1 MNQYLEKIILNKRRE
16 ITERKSLYPV
26 KLLERSVYFP
36 TDPVSMKSYLTR
48 EDKLGVIAEFK
59 RKSPSKGVINQFA
72 KPGETTLGY
81 MQSGASA
88 LSVLTDKVF
97 FDGNFA
103 DLTAARAE
111 NYCPILQKDFIL
123 DEYQI
128 IEAKS
133 IGADCILL
141 IAAVLTKD
149 EMRHLEEFAH
159 CLKLEVLVEIHHE
172 NELDKIPDGVQ
183 NVGIN
188 NRNLETFEVDL
199 ENSERLLG
207 KLPKNKVKV
216 AESGIHDAEVASNL
230 KSMGFD
236 GLLIGEQFMKTIDPV
251 AACRRFIRSLEK
263 LEAKRV
269 AQSAE
274 SREHSA

>member
-1 MNQYLEKIILNKRRE
+1 MNQYLEKIILNKNRE

-36 TDPVSMKSYLTR
+36 TLPVSMKSYLTR
-48 EDKLGVIAEFK
+48 SDKLGVIAEFK
-59 RKSPSKGVINQFA
+59 RKSPSKGWINQFA
-72 KPGETTLGY
+72 KPGEITLGY

-97 FDGNFA
+97 FDGSFA

-149 EMRHLEEFAH
+149 ELRQLAAFAH
-159 CLKLEVLVEIHHE
+159 SLKLEVLVEIHQE
-172 NELDKIPDGVQ
+172 IELKKIPDEVKII
-183 NVGIN
+183 GIN

-199 ENSERLLG
+199 ENAKRLLE
-207 KLPKNKVKV
+207 KLPNEKVKV
-216 AESGIHDAEVASNL
+216 AESGIHSAEVASEL
-230 KSMGFD
+230 KGMGFD

-251 AACRRFIRSLEK
+251 GACRRFIRGLEK
-263 LEAKRV
+263 LEAQCL
-269 AQSAE
+269 AHSAE
-274 SREHSA
+274 RSA

>member
-26 KLLERSVYFP
+26 KLLEKSVYFP
-36 TDPVSMKSYLTR
+36 TPVVSMKSYLTR
-48 EDKLGVIAEFK
+48 KDKLGVIAEFK
-59 RKSPSKGVINQFA
+59 RKSPSKGWINQFA
-72 KPGETTLGY
+72 KPGEITLGY

-97 FDGNFA
+97 FDGDFS
-103 DLTAARAE
+103 DLKAARTE
-111 NYCPILQKDFIL
+111 NYCPILQKDFML

-141 IAAVLTKD
+141 IAAVLS
-149 EMRHLEEFAH
+149 EEDVKRLADFAH
-159 CLKLEVLVEIHHE
+159 SLKLEVLVEIHQE
-172 NELDKIPDGVQ
+172 AELEKIPEDVRL
-183 NVGIN
+183 VGIN

-199 ENSERLLG
+199 ENSARLLQ
-207 KLPKNKVKV
+207 KLPAGKVKV
-216 AESGIHDAEVASNL
+216 AESGIHSAEVASQL
-230 KSMGFD
+230 KIMGFD

-251 AACRRFIRSLEK
+251 ATCRRFIQSLEK
-263 LEAKRV
+263 LE
-269 AQSAE
+269 
-274 SREHSA
+274 SRRLEQNA

>member
-1 MNQYLEKIILNKRRE
+1 MNQYLEKIILNKKRE

-36 TDPVSMKSYLTR
+36 TIPVSMKSYLTR
-48 EDKLGVIAEFK
+48 SDKLGVIAEFK
-59 RKSPSKGVINQFA
+59 RKSPSKGWINQFA
-72 KPGETTLGY
+72 KPGEITLGY

-97 FDGNFA
+97 FDGSFA
-103 DLTAARAE
+103 DLTAARTE

-133 IGADCILL
+133 IGADCVLL
-141 IAAVLTKD
+141 IAAVLSKD
-149 EMRHLEEFAH
+149 EIKRLADFAH
-159 CLKLEVLVEIHHE
+159 SLKLEVLLEIHTE
-172 NELDKIPDGVQ
+172 AELEKVPEDVQ
-183 NVGIN
+183 IIGIN

-199 ENSERLLG
+199 ENAKRLLE
-207 KLPKNKVKV
+207 KLPNEKVKV
-216 AESGIHDAEVASNL
+216 AESGIHSAEVASEL
-230 KSMGFD
+230 KGMGFD

-251 AACRRFIRSLEK
+251 GACRRFIRGLEK
-263 LEAKRV
+263 LEAQRL
-269 AQSAE
+269 AHSAE
-274 SREHSA
+274 RSA